1 MGEILVPIQEY
12 KKLIQTE
19 LRYKQVQEA
28 LYKNTEGRF
37 STWQDDFQPYLNLEA
52 HDFFDVY
59 KVIDSEF
66 YEVLLEDK
74 YVEARKKYEA
84 EKDKEEGEENVS
96 E

>member
-1 MGEILVPIQEY
+1 MGEILVPIEEY

-19 LRYKQVQEA
+19 MRYKQMQEA

-37 STWQDDFQPYLNLEA
+37 PSWKNEFEPYLNLEA
-52 HDFFDVY
+52 HDFFDAY

-66 YEVLLEDK
+66 YDVLLEDK
-74 YVEARKKYEA
+74 YVEARKEYEA
-84 EKDKEEGEENVS
+84 EKDKKEGEENVS

>member
-28 LYKNTEGRF
+28 LYKNTEGRY
-37 STWQDDFQPYLNLEA
+37 STWNDDFRPYLHLEGT
-52 HDFFDVY
+52 DFFDAY
-59 KVIDSEF
+59 KVIDPEF
-66 YEVLLEDK
+66 YEVISEDK
-74 YVEARKKYEA
+74 YVIAQNKW
-84 EKDKEEGEENVS
+84 KEEMKEVEENVS

>member
-28 LYKNTEGRF
+28 LYKNTEGRY
-37 STWQDDFQPYLNLEA
+37 STWNGEFEPYLNLEGT
-52 HDFFDVY
+52 DFFDAL
-59 KVIDSEF
+59 KAIDSEF
-66 YEVLLEDK
+66 YEVLSEDK
-74 YVEARKKYEA
+74 YVEARRKYEE
-84 EKDKEEGEENVS
+84 EKNKEEGEENVS

>member
-37 STWQDDFQPYLNLEA
+37 STWQDDFVPYLHLEGT
-52 HDFFDVY
+52 DFFDAY

-66 YEVLLEDK
+66 YEVLVEDN
-74 YVEARKKYEA
+74 YADARKKYEA
-84 EKDKEEGEENVS
+84 EKEQEEGEENVS

>member
-28 LYKNTEGRF
+28 LYKNTEGRY
-37 STWQDDFQPYLNLEA
+37 STWQDDFQPYLHLEGI
-52 HDFFDVY
+52 DFFDAF

-66 YEVLLEDK
+66 YEVLTEDN
-74 YVEARKKYEA
+74 YVNARRKYEE
-84 EKDKEEGEENVS
+84 EKNKEEGEENVS

>member
-37 STWQDDFQPYLNLEA
+37 PTWRNDFEPYLNLEA
-52 HDFFDVY
+52 HDFFDAY

-66 YEVLLEDK
+66 YDVLLEDK

>member
-28 LYKNTEGRF
+28 LYKNAEGRF
-37 STWQDDFQPYLNLEA
+37 PTWRNDFEPYLNLEA
-52 HDFFDVY
+52 HDFFDAL
-59 KVIDSEF
+59 KAIDSEF

-84 EKDKEEGEENVS
+84 EKAKEEGEENVS

>member
-37 STWQDDFQPYLNLEA
+37 ATWQDDFQPYLHLEGV
-52 HDFFDVY
+52 DFFDVY

>member
-1 MGEILVPIQEY
+1 MGETLVPIQEY

-28 LYKNTEGRF
+28 LYKNTEGMF
-37 STWQDDFQPYLNLEA
+37 STWQDDFQPYLHLEET
-52 HDFFDVY
+52 DFFDVY

-84 EKDKEEGEENVS
+84 EKNKEEGEENVS